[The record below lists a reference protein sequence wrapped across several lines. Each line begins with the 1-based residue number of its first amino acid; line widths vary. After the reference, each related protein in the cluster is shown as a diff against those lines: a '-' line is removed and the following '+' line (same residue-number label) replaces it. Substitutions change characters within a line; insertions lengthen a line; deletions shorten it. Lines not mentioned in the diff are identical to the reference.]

1 MVEKYDTRTVLKD
14 YIDNNGIKMTFIAER
29 TGITKDR
36 LSRIFQKERRLT
48 ADEFLAITEVLKV
61 DVNEL
66 MGREEAK

>member
-1 MVEKYDTRTVLKD
+1 VVEKYDTRTVLKD

-66 MGREEAK
+66 MKREEAK

>member
-1 MVEKYDTRTVLKD
+1 VVERYDTRTVLKD

-66 MGREEAK
+66 MERKEV

>member
-1 MVEKYDTRTVLKD
+1 VVEKYDTRTVLKD

-66 MGREEAK
+66 MERRQL

>member
-66 MGREEAK
+66 MGMEEAK

>member
-36 LSRIFQKERRLT
+36 LSRIFRKERRLT

-66 MGREEAK
+66 MKREEV

>member
-1 MVEKYDTRTVLKD
+1 VVEKYDTRTVLKD

-66 MGREEAK
+66 MKREEV

>member
-1 MVEKYDTRTVLKD
+1 VVEKYDTRTVLKD

-66 MGREEAK
+66 MERKEV

>member
-1 MVEKYDTRTVLKD
+1 VVERYDTRTVLKD

-66 MGREEAK
+66 MKREEV

>member
-1 MVEKYDTRTVLKD
+1 VVERYDTRTVLKD

-66 MGREEAK
+66 MEREEV

>member
-1 MVEKYDTRTVLKD
+1 MVERYDTRTVLKD

>member
-1 MVEKYDTRTVLKD
+1 MVERYDTRTVLKD

-66 MGREEAK
+66 MKREEV

>member
-1 MVEKYDTRTVLKD
+1 MVERYDTRTVLKD

-66 MGREEAK
+66 MEREEV

>member
-1 MVEKYDTRTVLKD
+1 VVEKYDTRTVLKD

-66 MGREEAK
+66 MEREEAK

>member
-1 MVEKYDTRTVLKD
+1 VVERYDTRTVLKD

>member
-66 MGREEAK
+66 MKREEAK

>member
-1 MVEKYDTRTVLKD
+1 MVERYDTRTVLKD

-48 ADEFLAITEVLKV
+48 ADEFLAIIKVLKV

-66 MGREEAK
+66 MEREEV

>member
-1 MVEKYDTRTVLKD
+1 
-14 YIDNNGIKMTFIAER
+14 
-29 TGITKDR
+29 
-36 LSRIFQKERRLT
+36 LT

>member
-66 MGREEAK
+66 MERKEV

>member
-1 MVEKYDTRTVLKD
+1 VVERYDTRTVLKD

-66 MGREEAK
+66 MEREEAK

>member
-66 MGREEAK
+66 MKREEV

>member
-1 MVEKYDTRTVLKD
+1 VVEKYDTRTVLKD

>member
-66 MGREEAK
+66 MEREEV

>member
-48 ADEFLAITEVLKV
+48 ADEFLVITEVLKV